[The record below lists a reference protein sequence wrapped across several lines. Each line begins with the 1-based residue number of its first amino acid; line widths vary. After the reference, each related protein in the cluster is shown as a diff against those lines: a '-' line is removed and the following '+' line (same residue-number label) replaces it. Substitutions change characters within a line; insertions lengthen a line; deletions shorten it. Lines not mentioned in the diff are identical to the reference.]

1 MKLEGL
7 LFGIGTVFFG
17 VVALVYWY
25 LSGEVIGTTAL
36 ALTGCL
42 SFLISFYMLYA
53 ARRVGYRPE
62 DRLDGEIDEAD
73 PDYGFFSPTSW
84 WPLPVA
90 LSSALI
96 AAGFAFA
103 VWIVLVGVGL
113 LFISLVGFMFEY
125 YRGAWAE

>member
-17 VVALVYWY
+17 VVAIVYWY
-25 LSGEVIGTTAL
+25 MSGEIIGTTAL
-36 ALTGCL
+36 AVTGCM

-62 DRLDGEIDEAD
+62 DRRDGEIDEAD

-90 LSSALI
+90 ISCAII
-96 AAGFAFA
+96 AAGFTFA

-125 YRGAWAE
+125 YRGAWAD

>member
-7 LFGIGTVFFG
+7 LFGLATVFFG
-17 VVALVYWY
+17 VVSVVYY
-25 LSGEVIGTTAL
+25 YMSGEVIGTTAL
-36 ALTGCL
+36 AVTGCM
-42 SFLISFYMLYA
+42 SFLIGFYMLYA
-53 ARRVGYRPE
+53 ARRVGARPE

-90 LSSALI
+90 LSSAVI

-103 VWIVLVGVGL
+103 VWIVLLGVVL
-113 LFISLVGFMFEY
+113 LLVSLVGFMFEY